1 MIRNINDRYGDP
13 VTFASVEEMAA
24 AIRECGYEI
33 PEDGLREGRD
43 YEEVGDDE

>member
-1 MIRNINDRYGDP
+1 MIRNINDSYGDP
-13 VTFASVEEMAA
+13 ITFASVEEMAD

-43 YEEVGDDE
+43 YEEVDDDE